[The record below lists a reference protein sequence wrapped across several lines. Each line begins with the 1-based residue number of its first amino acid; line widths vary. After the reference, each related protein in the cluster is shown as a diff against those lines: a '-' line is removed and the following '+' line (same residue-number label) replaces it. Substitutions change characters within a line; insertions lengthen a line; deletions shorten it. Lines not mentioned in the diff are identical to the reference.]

1 MTNCILISWVKSHQ
15 QWRRQWLRS
24 ALTQGNGLKELSLLN
39 KNDTAEFRTKTEGKN
54 CTNKQKNF
62 ALDVI
67 YILRVFARK
76 KLFIS
81 LKPCRKTGRCFEERL
96 RGGKLFKNWQIFW
109 MNNRTIIELG
119 FRMAWGFMQLRS
131 CYPPT
136 LTTTSA
142 INTPITFP
150 GFSSERG
157 CKHLLDLHNHV
168 AFVTYHGYKGRVH
181 WENHWELNRR
191 PGPCGSFD

>member
-1 MTNCILISWVKSHQ
+1 MKSYTDILGEIASTVAQAVASI
-15 QWRRQWLRS
+15 RRLAVLAW

-39 KNDTAEFRTKTEGKN
+39 KNETTEFRTKTEGKN
-54 CTNKQKNF
+54 CT
-62 ALDVI
+62 DVI

-81 LKPCRKTGRCFEERL
+81 LKPCRKTGKCFEERL
-96 RGGKLFKNWQIFW
+96 RGGKLFKNWEIFW

-119 FRMAWGFMQLRS
+119 FRMVWGFMQLRS

-150 GFSSERG
+150 GFSST
-157 CKHLLDLHNHV
+157 
-168 AFVTYHGYKGRVH
+168 F
-181 WENHWELNRR
+181 
-191 PGPCGSFD
+191 S